1 MSPEQ
6 VAFLA
11 RRRRQVRQWP
21 WLAGLLLLVI
31 AATFLV
37 IWLKAPLQ
45 LSPLAILGYFR
56 SGLLPDTELV
66 VIASRGSLALIAC
79 GLLLLVI
86 VLLLSLSVD
95 NERRLLAVIDDLSRP
110 AAGADGV
117 DVAAVADPDA
127 GEAAGATSAAEGS
140 PTTGAPDRES

>member
-11 RRRRQVRQWP
+11 RRRRQVGQWP

-31 AATFLV
+31 IAVFAV

-45 LSPLAILGYFR
+45 LNPLAILSYFR
-56 SGLLPDTELV
+56 SGALPDTELV
-66 VIASRGSLALIAC
+66 VIAARGSLALIAC

-86 VLLLSLSVD
+86 VLLLSLSVE
-95 NERRLLAVIDDLSRP
+95 NERRLIALVDDLSRP
-110 AAGADGV
+110 AEGGAAAGPDTGEAV
-117 DVAAVADPDA
+117 AVADRADGTP
-127 GEAAGATSAAEGS
+127 TS
-140 PTTGAPDRES
+140 GAPDRGS